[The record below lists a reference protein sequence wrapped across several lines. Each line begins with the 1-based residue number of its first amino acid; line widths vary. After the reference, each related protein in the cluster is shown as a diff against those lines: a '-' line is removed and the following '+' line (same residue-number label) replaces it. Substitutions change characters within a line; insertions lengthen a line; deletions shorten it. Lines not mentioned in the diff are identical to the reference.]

1 MTKRHVNRT
10 LRTVFWSLGL
20 ILAVAFAAKMT
31 PHLPGL
37 RGTPVEPVAADLYA
51 YLREMAPVFIT
62 VVAVYL
68 ASVFRKRSNFIE
80 SLEEEWRN
88 IVRTKSALYAYFD
101 KPYPATDDYIAVWA
115 RLSETL
121 DTMRIVYRNVGET
134 KSLVGLYPY
143 APLHDMRRVL
153 QAMDPRLKSSPS
165 AADRK
170 LAQDSILQSFAALRE
185 NFLEELDLDEPHHP
199 LLISAGRRRKASGF
213 SPRAAAIKA
222 RQRLTQN
229 KSAAPNPEIDA
240 YLGRLYAA
248 ETPASP
254 AVVPMKPAAQTSTR

>member
-10 LRTVFWSLGL
+10 LLTVFWSLGL
-20 ILAVAFAAKMT
+20 ILAVAFAAKMAI
-31 PHLPGL
+31 HIPGL
-37 RGTPVEPVAADLYA
+37 RGTPLDPIAADVYV
-51 YLREMAPVFIT
+51 YLKEMAPVFIT

-101 KPYPATDDYIAVWA
+101 KPYPTTDDYIAVYA

-134 KSLVGLYPY
+134 RALVGLYPY
-143 APLHDMRRVL
+143 TPLHDMRRVL
-153 QAMDPRLKSSPS
+153 QAMDPRLKSSASP
-165 AADRK
+165 ADRK
-170 LAQDSILQSFAALRE
+170 LAQDAILQSFAALRE
-185 NFLEELDLDEPHHP
+185 NFLEELDLDEPQHP
-199 LLISAGRRRKASGF
+199 LLISGGRRLKASGHTP
-213 SPRAAAIKA
+213 SASAHQA
-222 RQRLTQN
+222 RQREIQN
-229 KSAAPNPEIDA
+229 KTATPNPEIDA

-248 ETPASP
+248 ENAPASNVIQ
-254 AVVPMKPAAQTSTR
+254 AKAGTEARFK